1 MDLKYNI
8 DFEIVGVI
16 LLLVVYGA
24 MAFYYSGQSEANK
37 HFKALVK
44 YILLAEIMDVVT
56 AVTISYGAVIPPVIN
71 IIANTLYFL
80 CMFAVGYVFL
90 RYIQNYISKKNKSV
104 NMTVQKIV
112 FMVFAVAL
120 LINAFSGFLFSF
132 DREGRYIHGAG
143 YIIVYLIPL
152 YYAFVAASELIKY
165 RKQFNVKQQVSSGLY
180 IVMSIAGPLMQ
191 LLFFPNVLLGVFTPS
206 IAVLIVLFSMETP
219 DYQMLMKTLAELDGL
234 RKSLDEEVKRQTK
247 NAEKRMEELE
257 RLSEEVVL
265 TLAKT
270 VDAKDKYTSGHSERV
285 AKYAREIAKRMG
297 LSKKEQWEIY
307 YMGVLHDIGKIG
319 IPDAII
325 NKEGK
330 LTDDEFRII
339 KSHPVIG
346 AEVLENIDEIPNIS
360 IGARFH
366 HERYDGRGYPEH
378 KAGEDIPIQARI
390 IGISDAYDAMTSK
403 RSYRDPLPQE
413 VVRSEIEKGKGTQFD
428 PACAEIMLLMI
439 DEDNEYCMRE

>member
-1 MDLKYNI
+1 
-8 DFEIVGVI
+8 
-16 LLLVVYGA
+16 
-24 MAFYYSGQSEANK
+24 
-37 HFKALVK
+37 
-44 YILLAEIMDVVT
+44 
-56 AVTISYGAVIPPVIN
+56 
-71 IIANTLYFL
+71 
-80 CMFAVGYVFL
+80 
-90 RYIQNYISKKNKSV
+90 
-104 NMTVQKIV
+104 
-112 FMVFAVAL
+112 
-120 LINAFSGFLFSF
+120 
-132 DREGRYIHGAG
+132 
-143 YIIVYLIPL
+143 
-152 YYAFVAASELIKY
+152 
-165 RKQFNVKQQVSSGLY
+165 
-180 IVMSIAGPLMQ
+180 
-191 LLFFPNVLLGVFTPS
+191 
-206 IAVLIVLFSMETP
+206 ME
-219 DYQMLMKTLAELDGL
+219 K
-234 RKSLDEEVKRQTK
+234 
-247 NAEKRMEELE
+247 LE

-270 VDAKDKYTSGHSERV
+270 VDAKDKYTSGHSERA

-330 LTDDEFRII
+330 LTDDEFQII